1 MIQLSPER
9 AQAMRAIHGWT
20 GMCLGL
26 LLYMVLVTGATSV
39 FSKEIGNWSNPWLGD
54 APPALMAGTN
64 SSVQAAAASV
74 DASFYEAVTILPI
87 AGERLWAFFHRH
99 EVSAD
104 GFVYARGVGIEF
116 DRGNGSILARYE
128 GSEDQISSLH
138 ETGALPD
145 FLTDLHV
152 SLHLPFPWGMLL
164 TGTIGLSLLVLTI
177 SGLFFHRTFLKDL
190 FTIRRQMPK
199 VLARDRHAVAGS
211 WILPFAVLLAFT
223 GTYLSFFV
231 PLGMPVLAN
240 VGYGGDQTKLLEA
253 FEQTAV
259 AEDASPAQMY
269 DLDALL
275 DDARRRSGTSPLWME
290 VHGWGRADA
299 TITVSVAARENA
311 LREAKYVYGGAS
323 GAFLF
328 QKPGLGTAPS
338 VGGAVSD
345 LIGPLHF
352 GNFAGT
358 ASKAVWFSLGFCC
371 AYVTLSGLLL
381 WTQRRQQEALW
392 RRIGLVAIWVG
403 YGLPAALVSVAL
415 AYFLARASGVATY
428 DWMLGGLLLSVA
440 LAALVTAT
448 TRDPRRWLLRATG
461 AMLLMLPLVRWLSGG
476 PSWVALA
483 DAGLVMVIATDLAIL
498 VGGLLALRS
507 SARTIPAVLP
517 LPAANVSGDPG

>member
-1 MIQLSPER
+1 VIQLSPQR
-9 AQAMRAIHGWT
+9 AQTMRAIHGWT
-20 GMCLGL
+20 GVGLGL
-26 LLYMVLVTGATSV
+26 LLYLVVVTGATSV
-39 FSKEIGNWSNPWLGD
+39 FSKEIGNWANPWLGN
-54 APPALMAGTN
+54 APPALSPGTN
-64 SSVQAAAASV
+64 RSVQTAAASV
-74 DASFYEAVTILPI
+74 DPSFHEAVSVQPI
-87 AGERLWAFFHRH
+87 AGDRLWAFFHRH
-99 EVSAD
+99 EVAED
-104 GFVYARGVGIEF
+104 GFVYARGIGVEF
-116 DRGNGSILARYE
+116 DRHDGSILARYE
-128 GSEDQISSLH
+128 GSEDAISRLH
-138 ETGALPD
+138 QTSALPD

-164 TGTIGLSLLVLTI
+164 TGTLGLSLLVLTV

-190 FTIRRQMPK
+190 FTIRRQLPK

-259 AEDASPAQMY
+259 AADASPARMH
-269 DLDALL
+269 DLDAVLG
-275 DDARRRSGTSPLWME
+275 DVRRRSGTSPLWME
-290 VHGWGRADA
+290 VHNWGRADA
-299 TITVSVAARENA
+299 TVTIGAAARADA
-311 LREAKYVYGGAS
+311 LREAKYVYRGES

-338 VGGAVSD
+338 LGGAISD

-352 GNFAGT
+352 GNFASI
-358 ASKAVWFSLGFCC
+358 ASKIVWFALGSCC

-381 WTQRRQQEALW
+381 WTQRRQQEPLW
-392 RRIGLVAIWVG
+392 HRIGLVAIWVG

-415 AYFLARASGVATY
+415 AYFLSRAIDVAAY
-428 DWMLGGLLLSVA
+428 DWMLGGLLLAVA
-440 LAALVTAT
+440 LAALVTAL

-461 AMLLMLPLVRWLSGG
+461 AMLLMLPLARWLSGG

-483 DAGLVMVIATDLAIL
+483 DAGLAMVLVTDIAI
-498 VGGLLALRS
+498 VIGGVLALRAS
-507 SARTIPAVLP
+507 VRTIPAVLP
-517 LPAANVSGDPG
+517 LPAVNASGDPR